1 MYTCMRT
8 TSLLLLETFVYV
20 ECKSLFK
27 KKYLAAESVNVD
39 NKIICIESNPSGGKV
54 RVCILGQD
62 SETV

>member
-8 TSLLLLETFVYV
+8 TSLLLSETFVYV

-39 NKIICIESNPSGGKV
+39 NICIESNPSGGKV